1 MSNSLIDRRLMLLKS
16 FCNFKVTVKSR
27 LEKALIVCQLSFV
40 LFSVSGIAFVPF
52 ISITFLPAGTNCMDK
67 TGAEST
73 VRKKMATG
81 YVTENVLFTKTLKER
96 IKRQRKFVSLE
107 RLPLNPIFQNAQWA

>member
-1 MSNSLIDRRLMLLKS
+1 
-16 FCNFKVTVKSR
+16 
-27 LEKALIVCQLSFV
+27 
-40 LFSVSGIAFVPF
+40 
-52 ISITFLPAGTNCMDK
+52 MDK

-73 VRKKMATG
+73 VRKKMAIG
-81 YVTENVLFTKTLKER
+81 IVTENVLFTKTLKER